1 MNIFYLHE
9 EPEICAQMHNDKHC
23 VKMIL
28 ESAQMLCTAHRAL
41 DGNDKCDNLFMYKQA
56 HLNHPSTKWVRENV
70 YNYKWMFNLFEEL
83 CEEYTYRYEKA
94 HTTDLKL
101 REVLREPPLNIPMI
115 NQRRTEPP
123 QCMPDEY
130 KSTNTIEAYRNY
142 YMGEKSHFCVWKNRP
157 TPTWYTK

>member
-1 MNIFYLHE
+1 MNIFVLDKNPYE
-9 EPEICAQMHNDKHC
+9 AARQACDKHV

-41 DGNDKCDNLFMYKQA
+41 DGNDKCDGLFMYKQA

-83 CEEYTYRYEKA
+83 CEEYTFRYEKI

-101 REVLREPPLNIPMI
+101 REVLREPPLKIPMI
-115 NQRRTEPP
+115 NQRRTNPP

-130 KSTNTIEAYRNY
+130 KSTDTIEAYRNY